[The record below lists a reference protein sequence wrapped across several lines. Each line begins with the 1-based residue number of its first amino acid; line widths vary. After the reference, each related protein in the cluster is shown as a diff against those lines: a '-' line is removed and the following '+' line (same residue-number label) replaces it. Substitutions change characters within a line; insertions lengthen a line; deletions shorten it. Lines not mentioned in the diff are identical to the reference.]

1 MLLQANPAVSNLAA
15 NRLFGYSGIS
25 LFEAARFEIRNSISL
40 QKQLNQMPVIPVPDT
55 SKKYSWVV
63 SANEAMANITRD
75 LFPGLTAANHAS
87 IDSLEK
93 AYNDKITA
101 ISGAA
106 VVARSQTFG
115 DSVAAIIYR
124 WAQTDLFNHI
134 ADPYTPPVGPGLWV
148 PTPPLYAPAA
158 APYMSNCRPF
168 LKIHSNGVTMK
179 PPRNYS
185 EEKGSDFYQMA
196 NHNYNVSKSLTDDQ
210 KNIAFFWNDVGA
222 GIGYTPMGHNISII
236 NQVLKKSNATLATA
250 EEAYVKSG
258 IAIWDAT
265 IECWRSKY
273 KYNQLRPVTYI
284 KKFIDSTWLPLLTTP
299 AHPEY
304 PAAHAYITSA
314 TMQVLT
320 IVLGVHYAFTDHTY
334 DFRGFAPRSYT
345 SFEDAAKECGESRVY
360 GGIHY
365 QQSVDIGHV
374 YGESNR

>member
-1 MLLQANPAVSNLAA
+1 MKTKKLSKAKELCALLMPVVILFASCKKEINNETGVQTVSANSQIVTAPNDGASVAIDWYNLQLQMILQANPAISNLAA

-25 LFEAARFEIRNSISL
+25 LFEAARFEIPNSISL

-101 ISGAA
+101 KSGAA

-124 WAQTDLFNHI
+124 WAQTDLFDHI

-158 APYMSNCRPF
+158 APYMGNCRPF
-168 LKIHSNGVTMK
+168 LKIHSHGVTMR
-179 PPRNYS
+179 PPRNYA

-196 NHNYNVSKSLTDDQ
+196 KS
-210 KNIAFFWNDVGA
+210 
-222 GIGYTPMGHNISII
+222 
-236 NQVLKKSNATLATA
+236 
-250 EEAYVKSG
+250 
-258 IAIWDAT
+258 
-265 IECWRSKY
+265 
-273 KYNQLRPVTYI
+273 
-284 KKFIDSTWLPLLTTP
+284 
-299 AHPEY
+299 
-304 PAAHAYITSA
+304 
-314 TMQVLT
+314 
-320 IVLGVHYAFTDHTY
+320 
-334 DFRGFAPRSYT
+334 
-345 SFEDAAKECGESRVY
+345 
-360 GGIHY
+360 
-365 QQSVDIGHV
+365 
-374 YGESNR
+374 